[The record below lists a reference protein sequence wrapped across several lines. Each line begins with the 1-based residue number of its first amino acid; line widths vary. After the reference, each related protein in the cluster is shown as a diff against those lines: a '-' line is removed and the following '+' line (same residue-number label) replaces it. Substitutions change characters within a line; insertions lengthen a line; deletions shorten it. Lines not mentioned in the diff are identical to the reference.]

1 MITYNTNCLYTILF
15 RKMYR
20 NVHVIV
26 FVKYFEVLILEAYGL
41 DHGRELLIINLDTIC
56 IGPKMNAA
64 GSYRIGQQRRLIRVC
79 AYIYL
84 TAKAKY
90 LASAAV
96 RVLISWS
103 GPLDRFHESTLE
115 LYYSTRIYVIF
126 SDDVLNIYLCA
137 K

>member
-1 MITYNTNCLYTILF
+1 
-15 RKMYR
+15 
-20 NVHVIV
+20 
-26 FVKYFEVLILEAYGL
+26 
-41 DHGRELLIINLDTIC
+41 
-56 IGPKMNAA
+56 MNAV
-64 GSYRIGQQRRLIRVC
+64 GIYRIGQQQRLMRVC

-84 TAKAKY
+84 TAKAKF
-90 LASAAV
+90 LASATV

-103 GPLDRFHESTLE
+103 GPIESFHESTLE